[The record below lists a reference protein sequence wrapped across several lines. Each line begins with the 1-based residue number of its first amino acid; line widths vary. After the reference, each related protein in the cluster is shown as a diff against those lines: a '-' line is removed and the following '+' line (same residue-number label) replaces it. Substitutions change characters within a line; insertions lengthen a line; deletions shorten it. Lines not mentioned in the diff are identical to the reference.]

1 MVGRYRP
8 LSRTSTHIN
17 QNAIGSPRGELM
29 AATGPRGMKIGAVSL
44 WLLLLLSE
52 KPMYGYEVIREL
64 EKRFSGYWR
73 PKTGTIY
80 PAFEKLEE
88 GGLVTSRIEFR
99 DEGLDR
105 KHYALTEK
113 GRTELAQ
120 TMSHWTKMMEVL
132 ENYREVHESIFR
144 YKDRLSKEDLSKA
157 LVALGQGLGRR
168 SVDLSKVLPGHQK
181 KIVVQ
186 PTEPVTFKLL
196 YAKED
201 DELEIHMEVKW
212 PPTGLSR
219 ATYALVISF
228 LADRIGRRKTL
239 VFFALTDFVGGTLL
253 FVSRDWWAP
262 VLAGIVGNMT
272 VGAGEVGPFLS
283 LEQAMIPKT
292 CRPDRRTLAF
302 SAYNLVGYGASSAGA
317 LLAGLPNY
325 IGYSPL
331 FLGYLISGLLGAALY
346 SVLSGNVEP
355 DPGAAK
361 RSALSPWGRPIV
373 AKLSALFAIDSF
385 GGGFIG
391 QSILSYY
398 FYLRFGLDL
407 STLGVIF
414 FATQLVTALSFLLA
428 ERIAR
433 RIGLLR
439 TMVFTHVPSNVLLIA
454 VAFAPTAL
462 SAVFLLLCR
471 QSLSQMAVP
480 SRRAGTE
487 GFEPPS

>member
-1 MVGRYRP
+1 MYISIPTVGRYRP
-8 LSRTSTHIN
+8 LSRISTHIN
-17 QNAIGSPRGELM
+17 QDAIGPTRGELM
-29 AATGPRGMKIGAVSL
+29 AATAPRGMKIGAVSL

-144 YKDRLSKEDLSKA
+144 FKDRLTKEALSKA

-212 PPTGLSR
+212 PPTGLPRSE
-219 ATYALVISF
+219 AKPS
-228 LADRIGRRKTL
+228 
-239 VFFALTDFVGGTLL
+239 
-253 FVSRDWWAP
+253 P
-262 VLAGIVGNMT
+262 
-272 VGAGEVGPFLS
+272 
-283 LEQAMIPKT
+283 
-292 CRPDRRTLAF
+292 RP
-302 SAYNLVGYGASSAGA
+302 
-317 LLAGLPNY
+317 
-325 IGYSPL
+325 
-331 FLGYLISGLLGAALY
+331 
-346 SVLSGNVEP
+346 
-355 DPGAAK
+355 K
-361 RSALSPWGRPIV
+361 RSRPN
-373 AKLSALFAIDSF
+373 
-385 GGGFIG
+385 
-391 QSILSYY
+391 
-398 FYLRFGLDL
+398 R
-407 STLGVIF
+407 
-414 FATQLVTALSFLLA
+414 
-428 ERIAR
+428 
-433 RIGLLR
+433 
-439 TMVFTHVPSNVLLIA
+439 
-454 VAFAPTAL
+454 
-462 SAVFLLLCR
+462 
-471 QSLSQMAVP
+471 
-480 SRRAGTE
+480 
-487 GFEPPS
+487 